1 MISRK
6 SIFTLTL
13 TILLTPCITN
23 ATSNDFN
30 QIEEQCRKNNP
41 AINNSVVM
49 GCADS
54 ASDAAKKSVNESYKK
69 IFVLIKSRYENNPD
83 TANSVISRFELAQKS
98 WLSYRENWCG
108 SQGFLIESPMY
119 SICRMDENI
128 ARVDA
133 LSDYYEQ
140 LIQ

>member
-1 MISRK
+1 MQEK
-6 SIFTLTL
+6 
-13 TILLTPCITN
+13 
-23 ATSNDFN
+23 
-30 QIEEQCRKNNP
+30 NP

-49 GCADS
+49 GCADY

-108 SQGFLIESPMY
+108 SQGG
-119 SICRMDENI
+119 
-128 ARVDA
+128 
-133 LSDYYEQ
+133 
-140 LIQ
+140 